1 MSKTNN
7 LKDFLTDVADA
18 IRAKKGTTALIN
30 PQDFSSEIASIEGG
44 GGKIK
49 LPNGTK
55 FGYSFNLDILVNVD
69 TSEIANM
76 SNMFRSL
83 GVTSLDLAS
92 FDTSSVTTMKEM
104 FMSSGL
110 ISINL
115 SSFDTARV
123 TTMHSMFNSCQKLT
137 SLDLTSFDTSSV
149 TSIEY
154 MFFNCTSLIS
164 LDLSSFDTSS
174 MRNFNATFKNCTKLT
189 SLILGS
195 NFFKTSL
202 ATSVDFSSCS
212 AWVGESVVTSL
223 VTNSY
228 DRAAAGLSV
237 MTLQLHAN
245 TKAALTDEQ
254 KAAITAK
261 GYTIA

>member
-1 MSKTNN
+1 MKTISIPKIS
-7 LKDFLTDVADA
+7 LAGKSPSGSAP
-18 IRAKKGTTALIN
+18 AKL
-30 PQDFSSEIASIEGG
+30 
-44 GGKIK
+44 K
-49 LPNGTK
+49 LPDGTK
-55 FGYSFNLDILVNVD
+55 FGFSTNLDILANVD
-69 TSEIANM
+69 TSEVTDM
-76 SNMFRSL
+76 SSMLRNL
-83 GVTSLDLAS
+83 GLTSLDLTS
-92 FDTSSVTTMKEM
+92 FDTSSATTMKEM
-104 FMSSGL
+104 FMGSGL

-123 TTMHSMFNSCQKLT
+123 TTMYSMFNSCQKLT
-137 SLDLTSFDTSSV
+137 SLDLTAFDTSSV
-149 TSIEY
+149 TTMDY

-164 LDLSSFDTSS
+164 LVLSSFDTSS
-174 MRNFNATFKNCTKLT
+174 LRNYVAAFKNCTKLT
-189 SLILGS
+189 SLILGP

-212 AWVGESVVTSL
+212 AWAGDTVVTSL
-223 VTNSY
+223 VDNSY
-228 DRAAAGLSV
+228 DRAAAGLSI